1 MKNQHSNLLE
11 RAYVSMKIR
20 KCDKNLDG
28 DDCKPDE
35 VIETLLKA
43 ITFTIYFATDI
54 AELGN

>member
-35 VIETLLKA
+35 VIETLL
-43 ITFTIYFATDI
+43 
-54 AELGN
+54 